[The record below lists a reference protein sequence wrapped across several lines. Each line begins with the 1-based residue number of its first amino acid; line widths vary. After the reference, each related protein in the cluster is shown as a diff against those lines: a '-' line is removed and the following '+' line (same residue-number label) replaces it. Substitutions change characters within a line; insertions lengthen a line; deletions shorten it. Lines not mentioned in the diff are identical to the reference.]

1 MDFQWKDITIGI
13 GGFLGGLLASLLKA
27 VMPTYTDLTKENRD
41 LRTENGE
48 LREKI
53 AGLEDTIRDNEER

>member
-27 VMPTYTDLTKENRD
+27 VMPAYTDLTKENRD

-53 AGLEDTIRDNEER
+53 VGLEDTIRDNEER